1 VSFIS
6 VLFLELA
13 FLFGVWYCS
22 LFLLLV
28 RCPWCLLDVSSVV
41 FGLLVIIVSD
51 LVFVLKNRMKN
62 NEHEY
67 GTKNKNNNT

>member
-28 RCPWCLLDVSSVV
+28 RCPLCLLDVSSVV

-51 LVFVLKNRMKN
+51 LVFVLKKS
-62 NEHEY
+62 NE
-67 GTKNKNNNT
+67 KQRARIWNKEQEQ

>member
-51 LVFVLKNRMKN
+51 LVFVLKKS
-62 NEHEY
+62 NE
-67 GTKNKNNNT
+67 KQRARIWNKEQEQ

>member
-13 FLFGVWYCS
+13 FLFGVWYCY

-28 RCPWCLLDVSSVV
+28 RCPLCLLDVSSVV

-51 LVFVLKNRMKN
+51 LVFVLKKS
-62 NEHEY
+62 NE
-67 GTKNKNNNT
+67 KQRARIWNKEQEQ